1 MSHVSGAF
9 ELPSSFTHFTINIL
23 RPDWLE
29 AATRHRRRPAQLVL
43 GGVDTD
49 SGAVFGGPAAHQS

>member
-1 MSHVSGAF
+1 MS
-9 ELPSSFTHFTINIL
+9 ELSEMLWQNRPGHL
-23 RPDWLE
+23 RPDWVE